1 MNQTSDQ
8 NLSNYSRPEV
18 INSKKM
24 ILWLFIV
31 TIVMLFAAFT
41 SAYIV
46 RKADGEWLLFS
57 LPAVFAYSTGIIML
71 SSVTMQWA
79 YRLLKKDQVQK
90 AKVFVGLTFL
100 LGFAFLCVQYVGLFD
115 VLVSMNVFLGGES
128 SNPAGSFV
136 YILLGVHAFHL
147 VTGLIYILIVLS
159 MLFKGQITK
168 EKSLQFELCTTYW
181 HFLDLLWIY
190 LFVFLLV
197 NN

>member
-1 MNQTSDQ
+1 MQQPIDSASFTG
-8 NLSNYSRPEV
+8 YARPEV
-18 INSKKM
+18 VNSKKM

-57 LPAVFAYSTGIIML
+57 LPSIFAYSTGVILL

-79 YRLLKKDQVQK
+79 YTLVKKGQIEK
-90 AKVFVGLTFL
+90 AKPLVFITFVLGLIFL
-100 LGFAFLCVQYVGLFD
+100 YIQYIGWSE
-115 VLVSMNVFLGGES
+115 LVDMNVFLGGDS

-136 YILLGVHAFHL
+136 YILSGVHAFHL
-147 VTGLIYILIVLS
+147 VTGLIYILIVFAL
-159 MLFKGQITK
+159 LFSGKITK

>member
-57 LPAVFAYSTGIIML
+57 LPAVFAYSTGMIML

>member
-1 MNQTSDQ
+1 MSYTSEQ
-8 NLSNYSRPEV
+8 NLSSYTRPEIV
-18 INSKKM
+18 NSKKM

-57 LPAVFAYSTGIIML
+57 LPSIFAYSTGVILL
-71 SSVTMQWA
+71 SSITMQWA
-79 YRLLKKDQVQK
+79 YTFVKKGMLEK
-90 AKVFVGLTFL
+90 AKPLVAVTFVLGLVFLYI
-100 LGFAFLCVQYVGLFD
+100 QYIGWGK
-115 VLVSMNVFLGGES
+115 LVEMNVFLGGDS

-136 YILLGVHAFHL
+136 YILSGVHAFHL
-147 VTGLIYILIVLS
+147 VTGLIYILIVFA
-159 MLFKGQITK
+159 MLFSGKITK
-168 EKSLQFELCTTYW
+168 ENSLQFELCTIYW